1 MAVAGLGL
9 IGIGIGLIL
18 IGAYIS
24 LYEWKKEQKRLQ
36 SEKLRG
42 EEVVT
47 EAASVGEALKGLA
60 MLAEALKKHPLG
72 MQLIIV
78 GIALITI
85 GGLLGGIGS
94 LVSNI

>member
-1 MAVAGLGL
+1 MAVAGLIL
-9 IGIGIGLIL
+9 IGIGISLIL

-24 LYEWKKEQKRLQ
+24 LYEWKKEQRRLQ
-36 SEKLRG
+36 SEKVRR

-47 EAASVGEALKGLA
+47 EAASVGEALEGLA

-78 GIALITI
+78 GITLITI
-85 GGLLGGIGS
+85 GGLLGGFGS
-94 LVSNI
+94 LMSNV